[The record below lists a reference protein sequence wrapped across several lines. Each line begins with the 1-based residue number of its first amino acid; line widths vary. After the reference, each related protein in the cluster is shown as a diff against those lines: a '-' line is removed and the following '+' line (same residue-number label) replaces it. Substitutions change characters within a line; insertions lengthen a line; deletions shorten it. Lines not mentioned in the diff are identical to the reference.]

1 MKTSAAIIAALTTV
15 TSLVADTLQIGAF
28 TLPYRF
34 EDTNI
39 SDIVRYVVTNDVIS
53 FQSATTSFTP
63 PFVEKNGNVTVDG
76 ENTPDMHFYRPRV
89 FLDGIEFRIENGQT
103 NCIIKQ
109 SLTDAA
115 KAIESELPMRT
126 NLAVSAQAFIDAI
139 MDGSVTNRSIAELR
153 SLVQVYR
160 NDSLYAA
167 TASDGSDADIV
178 ENFMEIRQHL
188 AFLPLSILDSSYL
201 PNGTN
206 TCYLI
211 KARVDAPNE
220 PSYAR
225 SISVFPMV
233 FVNGQ
238 WCICVSPY

>member
-1 MKTSAAIIAALTTV
+1 MKTATVLTIFMLGAI
-15 TSLVADTLQIGAF
+15 SLIADTLQIGAF
-28 TLPYRF
+28 SLPYRF

-39 SDIVRYVVTNDVIS
+39 TDIVRYVVTNDVIS

-76 ENTPDMHFYRPRV
+76 ENTPDIHFYRPRV

-103 NCIIKQ
+103 NCVIKQ

-126 NLAVSAQAFIDAI
+126 NLAVSAQTFIDAI

-160 NDSLYAA
+160 NDSLSAA
-167 TASDGSDADIV
+167 TEADGSDADVV
-178 ENFMEIRQHL
+178 ENFVELRQHL
-188 AFLPLSILDSSYL
+188 AFFPLSILDSSYL

-206 TCYLI
+206 TCYMI
-211 KARVDAPNE
+211 NARVDAPNE

-238 WCICVSPY
+238 WCLCVFPY